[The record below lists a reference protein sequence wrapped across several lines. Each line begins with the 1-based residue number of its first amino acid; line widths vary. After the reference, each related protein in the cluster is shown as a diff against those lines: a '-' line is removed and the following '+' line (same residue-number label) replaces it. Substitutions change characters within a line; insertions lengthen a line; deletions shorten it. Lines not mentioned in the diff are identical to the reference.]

1 MRIVSVITGSGA
13 NIMRLISLVLSGC
26 LALAACSRANDG
38 PAKDGPAAGTGA
50 ATSAQAVSS
59 GSSPAAPDAVP
70 QGPDLP
76 AGAQPTELGFI
87 NAKIR
92 NPQQGRPTAGYLTIE
107 NNGASSEQL
116 LGASSPDFGRVEIHT
131 HEKGTD
137 GMMKMTKLDTLAI
150 GAQSQVAFEPGG
162 LHLMLFDAKKTF
174 TAGDTTII
182 TLNFSNSGAIE
193 TKFTILNEIP
203 RTSQSGHSAH

>member
-1 MRIVSVITGSGA
+1 MRIMAVTMGSGA
-13 NIMRLISLVLSGC
+13 NIMRFISLVLSGC
-26 LALAACSRANDG
+26 LALAACSQPSDG
-38 PAKDGPAAGTGA
+38 PANDSPAGTDA
-50 ATSAQAVSS
+50 ATTAPAVSS
-59 GSSPAAPDAVP
+59 VSSPAAPDAVP

-131 HEKGTD
+131 HEKGPD

-162 LHLMLFDAKKTF
+162 LHLMLFDARKTF

-182 TLNFSNSGAIE
+182 TLNFSNSGAVE

-203 RTSQSGHSAH
+203 RTSHSGHSAH